1 MTDYGTNENM
11 RRRHR
16 LKQVDDPVVSF
27 NQFPKREG
35 YFT

>member
-1 MTDYGTNENM
+1 MTNYGTNENM

-16 LKQVDDPVVSF
+16 LKKVYDPVASF
-27 NQFPKREG
+27 NQFSERQG

>member
-1 MTDYGTNENM
+1 MTNYGTNENM

-16 LKQVDDPVVSF
+16 LKKVDDPVASF
-27 NQFPKREG
+27 NQFPELQG